1 MFLKLLKQDFRAT
14 ARLMLP
20 VYVAAVLLAILSR
33 LGPALQS
40 GRVDGGFL
48 YIFTQLM
55 SILFVLAMF
64 AVVIVSFV
72 LMIWRFKRNLM
83 SDEGYLMF
91 TLPVS
96 TGELIW
102 SKLIVAIAWFFCS
115 AVVVSLCALLV
126 SYKNDMLDIFTSF
139 NLSGFSDAQ
148 QRSMLLGVICS
159 VLVTGVNLCLM
170 FYAAMAV
177 GQSFRSH
184 KTLMTVVFFFVFY
197 IVVQLLSSVV
207 LSGTLTSVAGSLE
220 SMLENDA
227 VYSVA
232 NALLWRTTA
241 FNAVVAA
248 VYYAITHFMLSK
260 RLNLQ

>member
-20 VYVAAVLLAILSR
+20 VYVAAVLLALLSR

-40 GRVDGGFL
+40 GRVEGGFL
-48 YIFTQLM
+48 YVFTQLM
-55 SILFVLAMF
+55 SILFVMAMF

-102 SKLIVAIAWFFCS
+102 SKLIVAIVWFFCS
-115 AVVVSLCALLV
+115 AVVVSLCAMLV
-126 SYKNDMLDIFTSF
+126 SYKNDMLDVFTSI

-148 QRSMLLGVICS
+148 QRSMILGVICS
-159 VLVTGVNLCLM
+159 VLVTGVNVCLM
-170 FYAAMAV
+170 FYAAMSV

-184 KTLMTVVFFFVFY
+184 KTLMAVVFFFVFY
-197 IVVQLLSSVV
+197 IVVQILSASV
-207 LSGTLTSVAGSLE
+207 LSGTLSSVAGTLE
-220 SMLENDA
+220 DIMEQDA

-232 NALLWRTTA
+232 SALLWRTTA
-241 FNAVVAA
+241 FNAVIAA
-248 VYYAITHFMLSK
+248 IYYVITHLMLSK
-260 RLNLQ
+260 KLNLQ

>member
-20 VYVAAVLLAILSR
+20 VYVAAVLLALLSR
-33 LGPALQS
+33 IGPALQS

-64 AVVIVSFV
+64 AVVIVSFA

-115 AVVVSLCALLV
+115 AIVVSLCALLV
-126 SYKNDMLDIFTSF
+126 SYKNDMLDVFTSV

-148 QRSMLLGVICS
+148 QRTMLLGTVCS
-159 VLVTGVNLCLM
+159 VLVAGVNLCLM
-170 FYAAMAV
+170 FYAAMSV

-184 KTLMTVVFFFVFY
+184 KTLMAVVFFFVFY
-197 IVVQLLSSVV
+197 IVVQSLSAFV

-220 SMLENDA
+220 SMMEQDA
-227 VYSVA
+227 AYSVA
-232 NALLWRTTA
+232 SALLWRTTA
-241 FNAVVAA
+241 FNAVIAA
-248 VYYAITHFMLSK
+248 VYYAITHFMLARK
-260 RLNLQ
+260 LNLQ